1 MGCEPRTGG
10 SGREAHRRGDG
21 PRRGISLGVESV
33 TVLQHHAVGTPSFV
47 TRGLPDEEFSA
58 STWDPQVKSPAEYL
72 RARALD
78 IPQAL
83 LG

>member
-1 MGCEPRTGG
+1 
-10 SGREAHRRGDG
+10 
-21 PRRGISLGVESV
+21 VESV

-47 TRGLPDEEFSA
+47 TRGLPDENVSA

>member
-1 MGCEPRTGG
+1 
-10 SGREAHRRGDG
+10 
-21 PRRGISLGVESV
+21 VESV
-33 TVLQHHAVGTPSFV
+33 TVLQHHAVRTPSFV
-47 TRGLPDEEFSA
+47 TRGLPDEDVSA
-58 STWDPQVKSPAEYL
+58 STWDPQAKSPAEYL

>member
-1 MGCEPRTGG
+1 
-10 SGREAHRRGDG
+10 
-21 PRRGISLGVESV
+21 
-33 TVLQHHAVGTPSFV
+33 
-47 TRGLPDEEFSA
+47 LPDEDVSA
-58 STWDPQVKSPAEYL
+58 STWDPQAKSPAEYL